1 MVKVAFLWWGVI
13 ELIIVR
19 SGAPLISCYVTLTTI
34 AVKSVNVI
42 GAVQQNDYKPIE
54 LHSIG

>member
-13 ELIIVR
+13 ELLIVR
-19 SGAPLISCYVTLTTI
+19 SGAPLISCYVTLTMI
-34 AVKSVNVI
+34 AVNVI

-54 LHSIG
+54 LHSLG